1 MLKTDVFVWLTVN
14 WVLIILFI
22 SYVTYFN
29 SWANVFHS
37 NQRAFFKF
45 WQEPEPR
52 RYVFFLFYWK
62 YFINIVNALAVTCHI
77 TLILQVYIYFLH
89 FLNFLYVN
97 HMFISDM
104 SYHILSYCNIV
115 LRKLVSFTSFNLD
128 CFCKIWKSSSSSSF
142 FFFESKTFSKYRSS
156 HHRCSIKIVV
166 FKKFAIFTGKH
177 LSWSLF

>member
-1 MLKTDVFVWLTVN
+1 MFVWLTVN

-22 SYVTYFN
+22 SYITYFN

-45 WQEPEPR
+45 WQDLSLGDM
-52 RYVFFLFYWK
+52 FFLFYWK

-77 TLILQVYIYFLH
+77 TLILQVCIYFLH

-97 HMFISDM
+97 HMFISDL
-104 SYHILSYCNIV
+104 SYYILSYCNVV

-128 CFCKIWKSSSSSSF
+128 CFCKIWKPSSSSSF
-142 FFFESKTFSKYRSS
+142 FFLNQKHSV
-156 HHRCSIKIVV
+156 SIE
-166 FKKFAIFTGKH
+166 AATTGV
-177 LSWSLF
+177 L

>member
-22 SYVTYFN
+22 SYITYFN

-37 NQRAFFKF
+37 NQRDSLSFDKTWAS
-45 WQEPEPR
+45 EIC
-52 RYVFFLFYWK
+52 FFLFYWK

-77 TLILQVYIYFLH
+77 TLILQVCIYFLH

-97 HMFISDM
+97 HMFISDL
-104 SYHILSYCNIV
+104 SYYILSYCNVV

-128 CFCKIWKSSSSSSF
+128 CFCKIWKPSSSSSF
-142 FFFESKTFSKYRSS
+142 FFLNQKHSV
-156 HHRCSIKIVV
+156 SIE
-166 FKKFAIFTGKH
+166 AATTGV
-177 LSWSLF
+177 L